1 MTGFGRK
8 AMLVMVKISF
18 AFLSIVVAAGLS
30 GCGEDAN
37 SPSMGAVPPK
47 PNMNMAKNLPPEIQG
62 QMKNAPAGM
71 ASQASEMGEKAKN
84 LHPSKG

>member
-1 MTGFGRK
+1 MG
-8 AMLVMVKISF
+8 KISRV
-18 AFLSIVVAAGLS
+18 FLSMFVVAGLS

-47 PNMNMAKNLPPEIQG
+47 PNMNMAKNLPPGIQG
-62 QMKNAPAGM
+62 QMKNAAAGM